1 MKKINRKDFIIIMIK
16 LIVSD
21 VDDTLLPESTMD
33 LNPEYFEVIKK
44 LQEKGVIFVAA
55 SGRQKVS
62 IKKVFAPIQDEIAY
76 LADNGT
82 DISAGNFVQSMKFAK
97 EDYVR
102 LAQDLE
108 TLGSRGFT
116 YMPSMP
122 DWNFVDE
129 AREDFYQVVL
139 GYGCQVKKVSD
150 LKTLPDI
157 SKVSLYHPDGI
168 PADVEE
174 MMKEHWSDKMDVCI
188 AGSCYLDFTKKGCN
202 KGKGLEILQKH
213 YGITSE
219 ETAAFGNADNDIP
232 LIRQAK
238 YGYAVGNASE
248 GLKQAAYEVIAPMQ
262 EDAVLGKLKEILAK
276 ME

>member
-1 MKKINRKDFIIIMIK
+1 MIK

-62 IKKVFAPIQDEIAY
+62 IKKVFAPIQDSIAY

-82 DISAGNFVQSMKFAK
+82 DISAGDFVESMKFEE
-97 EDYVR
+97 EDYVK

-108 TLGSRGFT
+108 SLSSRGFT

-122 DWNFVDE
+122 DWNFVEE

-139 GYGCQVKKVSD
+139 GYGCQVKKVPD
-150 LKTLPDI
+150 LKALPNI
-157 SKVSLYHPDGI
+157 SKVSLYDPDGI
-168 PADVEE
+168 PSDVEE
-174 MMKEHWSDKMDVCI
+174 AMKERWSDKMDVCI

-213 YGITSE
+213 YGITYE
-219 ETAAFGNADNDIP
+219 ETAAFGNADNDIS
-232 LIRQAK
+232 LIEKAK
-238 YGYAVGNASE
+238 YGYAVGNASDA
-248 GLKQAAYEVIAPMQ
+248 LKKAAYEVIAPMQ
-262 EDAVLGKLKEILAK
+262 EDAVLGKLKEILAE
-276 ME
+276 MEGKCE

>member
-1 MKKINRKDFIIIMIK
+1 MIK

-82 DISAGNFVQSMKFAK
+82 DISAGDFVQSMKFAK

-102 LAQDLE
+102 LAKDLE
-108 TLGSRGFT
+108 TLSSRGFT

-248 GLKQAAYEVIAPMQ
+248 GLKQAAYEVIAHMQ
-262 EDAVLGKLKEILAK
+262 EDAVLGKLKVTLAK

>member
-1 MKKINRKDFIIIMIK
+1 MIK

-62 IKKVFAPIQDEIAY
+62 IKKVFAPIQEEIAY

-82 DISAGNFVQSMKFAK
+82 DISAGDFVRSMKFEEGDYAK
-97 EDYVR
+97 
-102 LAQDLE
+102 LAQDLDA
-108 TLGSRGFT
+108 LSSQGFT

-122 DWNFVDE
+122 DWNFVNE

-139 GYGCQVKKVSD
+139 GYGCQVKKVPN
-150 LKTLPDI
+150 LKALPDI

-168 PADVEE
+168 PADVEQT
-174 MMKEHWSDKMDVCI
+174 MKERWSDKMDVCI

-202 KGKGLEILQKH
+202 KGKGLSLLQKH
-213 YGITSE
+213 YGITYE
-219 ETAAFGNADNDIP
+219 ETAAFGNADNDIS
-232 LIRQAK
+232 LIGKAK

-248 GLKQAAYEVIAPMQ
+248 GLKKAAYEVLAPMQ
-262 EDAVLGKLKEILAK
+262 EDAVLGKLKEILEE